1 MQGTGVQSL
10 VQEDPTCHKPTKPVG
25 HNYWT
30 HVFQLLKLTRLEP
43 VLHHKRNYRN
53 ETSTHHNE
61 KWPSLAATRE
71 SPYAA
76 VKIQHHQK

>member
-10 VQEDPTCHKPTKPVG
+10 VREDPTCHKATKPVG

-30 HVFQLLKLTRLEP
+30 HMFQLLKLAHPEP
-43 VLHHKRNYRN
+43 VLHNKRNYRS
-53 ETSTHHNE
+53 EKSTHRNE
-61 KWPSLAATRE
+61 KEPSLAATRE

-76 VKIQHHQK
+76 MKIQLHQK